1 MSMVELRER
10 LEELKIER
18 KQEEE
23 RIRAENLQK
32 RDEKLSSIQE
42 KLNLIH

>member
-1 MSMVELRER
+1 MVELRER